1 MSIEETLDCLA
12 TNVAMIAGAISTLAE
27 AVNGTYKGNPIYAQR
42 QAVPPADDAKPSKAG
57 RKAKGEVD
65 GVAVAPVAATPMVV
79 DAPTVA
85 AAVVAAPVATAT
97 STITPASPVQVG
109 TKEAMKAAVLAYR
122 DATDQVTAL
131 KLLTD
136 VGAENFGAVDP
147 AKYQQVT
154 DAAVAALAA
163 HQVPLVVEEVDPFG
177 DDEIPAAAP
186 TLTLADVKT
195 AFVKRQKDV
204 SESALLGVLK
214 DLGAT
219 GPAAPGKPAA
229 PSLKYLDASKFA
241 AAIAAVNALPK
252 TK

>member
-1 MSIEETLDCLA
+1 MTIEAKLDR
-12 TNVAMIAGAISTLAE
+12 MIELLE
-27 AVNGTYKGNPIYAQR
+27 ALTEGTTA
-42 QAVPPADDAKPSKAG
+42 APSKRG

-65 GVAVAPVAATPMVV
+65 GVAVTAAATSPETTAVVAPVVESAPAPVA
-79 DAPTVA
+79 
-85 AAVVAAPVATAT
+85 
-97 STITPASPVQVG
+97 VG
-109 TKEAMKAAVLAYR
+109 TKEEMKKAVLAYR
-122 DATDQVTAL
+122 DATDQATAL

-154 DAAVAALAA
+154 DAANAALAA
-163 HQVPLVVEEVDPFG
+163 LKPAVKEVDPFG

-186 TLTLADVKT
+186 ALTLADVKT

-214 DLGAT
+214 DLGAL

-229 PSLKYLDASKFA
+229 PSLKYLDASEFA